1 MGLLNNG
8 VNGYMKSVLEV
19 LQEVSIELGY
29 EEELEFERTK
39 RIQCEWLVQ
48 KYGGRSPWGVP

>member
-39 RIQCEWLVQ
+39 RIQREWLVQ